1 MRTLTFVS
9 TLVGLS
15 IVAGCGEPL
24 ESPNSADP
32 AASSSPEIA
41 ARTQGLSVTEGSPEA
56 RGIVRVANEVT
67 AAVLT
72 AQVRLTAAQAAAIVA
87 YRNGPDGTAGT
98 TDDRRFTT
106 VAQIDAVPGIGEASI
121 TKLLTYAT
129 AQGYVVTSDDPFDPG
144 SCAGVP
150 MSAAEAALRLG
161 GRTSI
166 GLGRYQVVAER
177 RYCFGGTCNAWEPS
191 YAPDGDAKLV
201 VSGGTTRLTLLDS
214 DCDTPATYV
223 SLFGAACTDVTA
235 PSVSCSGYYEY
246 THMSSNAN
254 GDRVCVGSGLSLG
267 SSSLELTGLVGS
279 RCMRLIGSGTQ
290 YFAGGNFEYR
300 AALLLRY

>member
-1 MRTLTFVS
+1 MRTLTVVS

-24 ESPNSADP
+24 DLTPPGDP
-32 AASSSPEIA
+32 ATPEIA
-41 ARTQGLSVTEGSPEA
+41 ARTQGLTVTEGSPEA
-56 RGIVRVANEVT
+56 LGIVRVANELP

-87 YRNGPDGTAGT
+87 YRSGPDATAGT
-98 TDDRRFTT
+98 ADDRRFTT

-121 TKLLTYAT
+121 AKLLSYAT

-144 SCAGVP
+144 SCSGFP
-150 MSAAEAALRLG
+150 MTAAETALRLS
-161 GRTSI
+161 GRSSI

-177 RYCFGGTCNAWEPS
+177 RFCSGGRCNDWEPS
-191 YAPDGDAKLV
+191 YAPDGEARLV
-201 VSGGTTRLTLLDS
+201 KSGTTTKLTLLDS

-223 SLFGAACTDVTA
+223 PLFGAECTDVTA
-235 PSVSCSGYYEY
+235 ASVNCAGYYEF
-246 THMSSNAN
+246 THMSTNAD
-254 GDRVCVGSGLSLG
+254 GRPVCVGTSANLG
-267 SSSLELTGLVGS
+267 SGSLQLAGLVGS
-279 RCMRLIGSGTQ
+279 RCMRLIGNGTQ
-290 YFAGGNFEYR
+290 PSGFGTFEYR